1 MANVRILQNC
11 DNVPYVLKTD
21 DDVFVNVRNLLKFVV
36 DNRKP
41 NLLIGTLQCGAV
53 PIRVSLAASQ
63 SQRNIS
69 RKSSLLSAAGPAQ

>member
-1 MANVRILQNC
+1 MLQNC

-21 DDVFVNVRNLLKFVV
+21 DDVFINVRNLLNFVV

-53 PIRVSLAASQ
+53 PIRVSLAAAGQRLSQ
-63 SQRNIS
+63 TPWSNEHLPEWQ
-69 RKSSLLSAAGPAQ
+69 